1 MNYTPQ
7 RPRPDDPLRHL
18 RGQVAV
24 GANTPQHASRNPRSL
39 QSRHRNLVRFGWV
52 LIAVAPLFALS
63 HLLIDAFNTEVV
75 FTRWTTTIASY
86 DVVVITVIIGIAL
99 VCRTAP
105 TIGDSGVTRRQSS
118 S

>member
-1 MNYTPQ
+1 MSSTPQ

-18 RGQVAV
+18 RGRAAV
-24 GANTPQHASRNPRSL
+24 GATTPRRASRNPRSL
-39 QSRHRNLVRFGWV
+39 RNRHRNLVRFGWV

-63 HLLIDAFNTEVV
+63 HLLVDALSTEAV

-105 TIGDSGVTRRQSS
+105 TVGDSGVTARQPSS
-118 S
+118 